1 MSVEKRKIL
10 LRETNLSEH
19 SEVFQKPVFLIQKY
33 WTMYKSCW
41 KHEMIGFYM
50 DSNPLHVA

>member
-19 SEVFQKPVFLIQKY
+19 SQVFQKPVFLIQKY

-50 DSNPLHVA
+50 DSNPLPVA